1 MVSILQD
8 RRLQHL
14 FLFKAGELERRRLD
28 YWLSSALVE
37 GSEDGS
43 PESLLRVCVEF
54 VEVTKEC
61 PSCLEGFLRVYLK
74 SWDGAANRES
84 IFDLLVCIVPTD
96 FDGVSFLY
104 VTDVEYH
111 KEFMIPLREIFDR
124 GDPEYVTALLRYY
137 TRLLSRWA
145 SIFEKCFLVGSTPSP
160 LYIASL
166 YRN

>member
-8 RRLQHL
+8 RRLQYL

-37 GSEDGS
+37 GMEDGS
-43 PESLLRVCVEF
+43 LESLLKACAEF

-61 PSCLEGFLRVYLK
+61 PSCLEGFLRMCLR
-74 SWDGAANRES
+74 SWGGVVMREAV
-84 IFDLLVCIVPTD
+84 FDLLVCVVPTN
-96 FDGVSFLY
+96 FDGISFICGSNI
-104 VTDVEYH
+104 EYRA
-111 KEFMIPLREIFDR
+111 EIMIPLREIFDR
-124 GDPEYVTALLRYY
+124 GNQEYVIALFRYY

-145 SIFEKCFLVGSTPSP
+145 TIFEKCFLVGSTPSP
-160 LYIASL
+160 LYTMHL